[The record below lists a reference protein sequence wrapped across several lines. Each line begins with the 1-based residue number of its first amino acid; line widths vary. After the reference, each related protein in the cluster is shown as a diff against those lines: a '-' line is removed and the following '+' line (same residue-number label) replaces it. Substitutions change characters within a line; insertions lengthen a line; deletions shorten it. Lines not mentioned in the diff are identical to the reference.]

1 MSIQA
6 PAHETVSEDAGTH
19 SAAKESTMQ
28 STTGTTGTTGTGTTP
43 KKPSLTYD
51 GYPKPHLRGWI
62 HACTAPLALAAC
74 IVLTILAPTA
84 GKSWACAAYLA
95 CSLLLFTNSGVYH
108 ISNGHLSRRV
118 SATLQSFDHSNIFL
132 LIAGTYTPLSVAL
145 LSSRATALVLGIVW
159 GGALLGIIKCL
170 VWRSA
175 PRWFSTVLY
184 VALGWVAFWFLPQFW
199 FAGGPAIVCLLV
211 AGGLLYTI
219 GGVIYVRQRP
229 DPWPE
234 WFGFHEIF
242 HLCTVAGWA
251 CHCVACYLA
260 ILS

>member
-28 STTGTTGTTGTGTTP
+28 STTQGTKA

-145 LSSRATALVLGIVW
+145 LSTRAAALVLSIVW
-159 GGALLGIIKCL
+159 GGALLGIIKCM

-175 PRWFSTVLY
+175 PRWLSTVLY

-199 FAGGPAIVCLLV
+199 FTGGPAIVGLLV

>member
-6 PAHETVSEDAGTH
+6 PAHETVRAPEDVVAS
-19 SAAKESTMQ
+19 SAVEESTMQ
-28 STTGTTGTTGTGTTP
+28 SSTS

-74 IVLTILAPTA
+74 IVLTVLAPGA
-84 GKSWACAAYLA
+84 GRTWACVAYLVS
-95 CSLLLFTNSGVYH
+95 SLLLFANSGVYH
-108 ISNGHLSRRV
+108 ISSGRWTRRV
-118 SATLQSFDHSNIFL
+118 SVVLQSFDHSNIFL

-145 LSSRATALVLGIVW
+145 LSTGIAAAVLGIVW
-159 GGALLGIIKCL
+159 GGALLGIVKCL

-199 FAGGPAIVCLLV
+199 VAGGPAIVCLLI
-211 AGGLLYTI
+211 AGGVLYTI
-219 GGVIYVRQRP
+219 GGVIYVRQHP
-229 DPWPE
+229 DP
-234 WFGFHEIF
+234 FGFHEIF

-260 ILS
+260 VLG

>member
-6 PAHETVSEDAGTH
+6 PAHETVRAPEDVVA
-19 SAAKESTMQ
+19 SNAVEESTMQ
-28 STTGTTGTTGTGTTP
+28 SSTS

-62 HACTAPLALAAC
+62 HACTAPLALAAR
-74 IVLTILAPTA
+74 IVLTVLAPGA
-84 GKSWACAAYLA
+84 GRTWACVAYLVS
-95 CSLLLFTNSGVYH
+95 SLLLFANSGVYH
-108 ISNGHLSRRV
+108 ISSGRWTRRV
-118 SATLQSFDHSNIFL
+118 SVVLQSFDHSNIFL

-145 LSSRATALVLGIVW
+145 LSTGIAAAVLGIV
-159 GGALLGIIKCL
+159 KCL

-199 FAGGPAIVCLLV
+199 VAGGPAIVCLLI
-211 AGGLLYTI
+211 AGGVLYTI
-219 GGVIYVRQRP
+219 GGVIYVRQHP
-229 DPWPE
+229 DPSPE

-260 ILS
+260 VLD

>member
-6 PAHETVSEDAGTH
+6 PVHETVSAPDDAGAP
-19 SAAKESTMQ
+19 SAAEEAAVQT
-28 STTGTTGTTGTGTTP
+28 TTG
-43 KKPSLTYD
+43 KRPSLTYD

-62 HACTAPLALAAC
+62 HACTAPLAVAAC
-74 IVLTILAPTA
+74 IVLTVLAPGAALT
-84 GKSWACAAYLA
+84 WACAAYLTS
-95 CSLLLFTNSGVYH
+95 SLLLFANSGVYH
-108 ISNGHLSRRV
+108 ISSGRLPRRV
-118 SATLQSFDHSNIFL
+118 STTLQSFDHSNIFL

-145 LSSRATALVLGIVW
+145 LSTGTAALVLGIVW
-159 GGALLGIIKCL
+159 GGAVLGIVKCL

-175 PRWFSTVLY
+175 PRWLSTVLY

-199 FAGGPAIVCLLV
+199 VAGGPAIVCLLL
-211 AGGLLYTI
+211 AGGVLYTV
-219 GGVIYVRQRP
+219 GGVIYVRQHP
-229 DPWPE
+229 DPSPT

-260 ILS
+260 VLG